1 MESATYIHPAPALAR
16 QIHRLLWMSV
26 GFSLVALAFSM
37 VTLGEVSLWITPSA
51 FVFGISHNITLLVRS
66 AKERKQTAQARVG
79 KLPATATKA
88 SIICS
93 WILVVGWCGAVAT
106 LIVFAVILRGDN
118 DFPVLWQIIPWFEC
132 AFAIFEAVT
141 LITLA
146 VMCKRERHAVA
157 GNANT
162 AKWYQLGAY
171 HV

>member
-26 GFSLVALAFSM
+26 GFSLFALAFSM
-37 VTLGEVSLWITPSA
+37 VTLGEMSVWITPSA

-93 WILVVGWCGAVAT
+93 WILAVVWCAAIAT
-106 LIVFAVILRGDN
+106 LIVFGIDFLGAN
-118 DFPVLWQIIPWFEC
+118 DFPVWRVVPWFEC
-132 AFAIFEAVT
+132 AFAIFEVVT